1 LRARERLKE
10 LEERLQRLQML
21 NKKLGQLQST
31 SRVATSVMPEM
42 WAKSRGEEYYHE
54 AGAPSTYPP
63 PVHRQHTY
71 GGTGLSDS
79 MPHMQPRR
87 AWTMQAGGVAAAMG
101 GMEYDSMVVGTP
113 GPHDAMAFH
122 SQTAGGSR
130 RPSTFQRP
138 ITPGGCQIRSFR
150 LSIDSIPSH
159 ENTHTHT
166 HMQRCVQKHADIS
179 A

>member
-1 LRARERLKE
+1 
-10 LEERLQRLQML
+10 ML

-42 WAKSRGEEYYHE
+42 WAKSRGDEYYHE

-63 PVHRQHTY
+63 PVHRQHRQHTY

-113 GPHDAMAFH
+113 GPHGAMAFH

-159 ENTHTHT
+159 PMRIHIHI
-166 HMQRCVQKHADIS
+166 HACKAVYRKMLIPLPERLL
-179 A
+179 